1 MPISFKS
8 LFGYNSTL
16 FMLIAGMLAYM
27 AIQYDGFMSLF
38 NIETLGMGFVTE
50 AIMALGMTMVILIA
64 GIDLS
69 IASILPFTAILVGIL
84 MQYFTGMGF
93 SVAWVITLAVSMA
106 LSAAAV
112 IGVINGFLINLL
124 KMHPFIITLAMMLT
138 LRGINL
144 VITDGG
150 TVYGFPD
157 EFAWLGQGE
166 VGGIPVPLLLFGALA
181 LVFGYLLANHRYF
194 QQSYFIGGNLRSAQ
208 FSGINIQRFSL
219 ITFVISALLAGV
231 AGLVTASQYG
241 AASVS
246 YGQNAELRVIASVII
261 GGASLFGGKGS
272 IGGTCLGVLF
282 LATVYNAFTWTG
294 INTYYQE
301 IIIGS
306 MLLFAVI
313 TGEFIR
319 RRSAAYRE
327 IH

>member
-1 MPISFKS
+1 MPTSLKN
-8 LFGYNSTL
+8 LFGYNTTL
-16 FMLIAGMLAYM
+16 VLLIALML
-27 AIQYDGFMSLF
+27 GFMSSQYEGFLSTF
-38 NIETLGMGFVTE
+38 NIETLSMGFVTE
-50 AIMALGMTMVILIA
+50 AIMALGMTLVILIA

-69 IASILPFTAILVGIL
+69 VASVLPFTAILVGTL
-84 MQYFTGMGF
+84 MQKFTGMDLP
-93 SVAWVITLAVSMA
+93 VVWVITLAVSVS
-106 LSAAAV
+106 LFAAAA
-112 IGVINGFLINLL
+112 IGLINGFLINTL

-166 VGGIPVPLLLFGALA
+166 LFDIPVPLLLFGALA
-181 LVFGYLLANHRYF
+181 IFFGLLLANHRYF
-194 QQSYFIGGNLRSAQ
+194 QQSYFIGGNLRSAR
-208 FSGINIQRFSL
+208 FSGINVERFHL
-219 ITFVISALLAGV
+219 VVFTISALLAGV
-231 AGLVTASQYG
+231 AGLVTASQYS

-246 YGQNAELRVIASVII
+246 YGQNAELRVIAAVII

-272 IGGTCLGVLF
+272 IIGTCLGVLF

-301 IIIGS
+301 IIIGG

-319 RRSAAYRE
+319 KRSEAYKE